1 MPNLSNEVLLD
12 IDSRIS
18 SGEKSIDD
26 IPNPLDRQEY
36 LSWKESS
43 RVDQQPVQQQP
54 SVTDMS
60 AFELMSEGVK
70 GVGDAALSMLTAIPA
85 QIAGGYAGIY
95 KAATTDADFI
105 SKEVVDTMQDVSGS
119 LTYQPRTFAG
129 QQIMRG
135 IGMAVEPL
143 EQLAESAGT
152 QVTRVTG
159 SPTLG
164 GGVQTL
170 IELGPIG
177 FGTKNPITPLRN
189 RAAGTVETRRLLD
202 NAGIDPRLPIQQQ
215 LNQVPEAAVAL
226 AGETTQRAE
235 GLLAVQAATQRA
247 KQSQRSMI
255 SEFYKQA
262 RESGTALVPVNEV
275 KILNETMGATLA
287 EGFADA
293 NIPAVRNILD
303 NFVRIIDPSK
313 PSFKNVNVSRRG
325 LGSTRIESRMQT
337 AQMPREQFQKG
348 VVELNDIAALR
359 RQASGLSRSSNAEVS
374 GAATAIKANIDNWMN
389 GQFDRDMISG
399 VPDAIDKW
407 RNANTAYREYS
418 NIFNEN
424 EFMKNIIENEATPEM
439 VADWIHGANAVGAM
453 SESALVVNRLN
464 KVLGK
469 DSPEMQTVRNSV
481 AFDIVYPILRK
492 NLDEKSITSF
502 QTNYVDFAKKNPSLS
517 EALFDP
523 KQLESFD
530 TLSKLVRSAQKLDNK
545 QGIVP
550 NVDRALAIA
559 LFPKAQGLATG
570 SALLRAAETS
580 VARLRRIGEPSAKK
594 KIYSDLTG
602 IDMTQPLVRAKNA
615 RMASYIESAINQGDY
630 WDDIQLML
638 TETMDIARQKI
649 NERNARNRTRTED

>member
-1 MPNLSNEVLLD
+1 MSLTLTELKRLYDAVQ
-12 IDSRIS
+12 
-18 SGEKSIDD
+18 SGEINASQIKEEHRSEY
-26 IPNPLDRQEY
+26 QEY
-36 LSWKESS
+36 AANVSA
-43 RVDQQPVQQQP
+43 QAAPQQQP
-54 SVTDMS
+54 SVSDMS

-70 GVGDAALSMLTAIPA
+70 GLGEAAISMATAIPA
-85 QIAGGYAGIY
+85 QIAGGYAGMY

-119 LTYQPRTFAG
+119 LTYQPKTFAG
-129 QQIMRG
+129 QQIMRA
-135 IGMAVEPL
+135 IGTAVEPL
-143 EQLAESAGT
+143 EQLAETAGT
-152 QVTRVTG
+152 QTTRITG

-177 FGTKNPITPLRN
+177 FGTRNPITPLRN
-189 RAAGTVETRRLLD
+189 RAAGTVEARRLLD
-202 NAGIDPRLPIQQQ
+202 NAGIDPRLPIEQQ
-215 LNQVPEAAVAL
+215 LNRVPEAAVAL
-226 AGETTQRAE
+226 TRGTTQRAQ
-235 GLLAVQAATQRA
+235 GLLDVQAATQRA
-247 KQSQRSMI
+247 KQSQKDMI

-262 RESGTALVPVNEV
+262 RESGTALVPINEV

-293 NIPAVRNILD
+293 KIPAVRNLLD
-303 NFVRIIDPSK
+303 NFVRIIEPSR
-313 PSFKNVNVSRRG
+313 PSFRGVNVSRRG

-337 AQMPREQFQKG
+337 AQMPREQFQRS
-348 VVELNDIAALR
+348 VVELNDIAGLR
-359 RQASGLSRSSNAEVS
+359 RDASRLARSNNAEVS

-389 GQFDRDMISG
+389 AQFDRDMISG

-424 EFMKNIIENEATPEM
+424 QYMKNIIENEATAEM
-439 VADWIHGANAVGAM
+439 VADWIHGANAVGAN
-453 SESALVVNRLN
+453 SEAALVVNRLN
-464 KVLGK
+464 TVLKK

-492 NLDEKSITSF
+492 NLDQDSITSF
-502 QTNYVDFAKKNPSLS
+502 QTNYVDFVKKNPSLS

-570 SALLRAAETS
+570 STMLGAATNAIS
-580 VARLRRIGEPSAKK
+580 RLRRIGEPSAKK

-602 IDMTQPLVRAKNA
+602 IDMTQPLVRARDVRSA
-615 RMASYIESAINQGDY
+615 AYIQSAINQEDY

-638 TETMDIARQKI
+638 TETMDIARQQI
-649 NERNARNRTRTED
+649 NERSARNRARETSNP

>member
-1 MPNLSNEVLLD
+1 MSTTLTELQRLHDAVQSGQITVGQIKDEHRSDYEEYVANLAT
-12 IDSRIS
+12 
-18 SGEKSIDD
+18 
-26 IPNPLDRQEY
+26 
-36 LSWKESS
+36 
-43 RVDQQPVQQQP
+43 QPTPQQQP

-60 AFELMSEGVK
+60 AFELMSEGAK
-70 GVGDAALSMLTAIPA
+70 GVGEAVLSMATAIPA

-105 SKEVVDTMQDVSGS
+105 SKEVVDTMQEVSGS

-129 QQIMRG
+129 QQIMRA
-135 IGMAVEPL
+135 IGTAVEPL
-143 EQLAESAGT
+143 EQLAETAGT
-152 QVTRVTG
+152 QTTRITG

-170 IELGPIG
+170 IQLGPIG
-177 FGTKNPITPLRN
+177 FGSKNPITPLRN
-189 RAAGTVETRRLLD
+189 RAAGTVEARRLLD

-226 AGETTQRAE
+226 AGETTQRAQ
-235 GLLAVQAATQRA
+235 GLLDIQAAIQRA
-247 KQSQRSMI
+247 KQSERNMI

-262 RESGTALVPVNEV
+262 RESGTALVPINEV

-293 NIPAVRNILD
+293 NIPAVRNLLD
-303 NFVRIIDPSK
+303 NFVRIIEPSR
-313 PSFKNVNVSRRG
+313 PSFRGVNVSRRG

-337 AQMPREQFQKG
+337 AQMPREQFQRS

-359 RQASGLSRSSNAEVS
+359 RDASRFARSNNAEVS

-389 GQFDRDMISG
+389 AQFDRDMISG

-424 EFMKNIIENEATPEM
+424 QYMKNIIENEATAEEIGN
-439 VADWIHGANAVGAM
+439 WIHGANAVGAHPQ
-453 SESALVVNRLN
+453 SALVVNRLN

-481 AFDIVYPILRK
+481 AFDIVYPILRRK
-492 NLDEKSITSF
+492 NLDEGSLSSF
-502 QTNYVDFAKKNPSLS
+502 QTNYVDFTKKNPSLS

-523 KQLESFD
+523 KQLEAFD
-530 TLSKLVRSAQKLDNK
+530 TLYQLVTSAKKLDNP

-550 NVDRALAIA
+550 DVDRALAVA
-559 LFPKAQGLATG
+559 LFPKAQPLATG
-570 SALLRAAETS
+570 ATMLNAAKNAVT
-580 VARLRRIGEPSAKK
+580 RLRRIGEPSAKK

-602 IDMTQPLVRAKNA
+602 IDMTQPLIRAKNA
-615 RMASYIESAINQGDY
+615 RMASYIESAINQEDY

-638 TETMDIARQKI
+638 TETMDIARQQI
-649 NERNARNRTRTED
+649 NERSARNRARTED